1 MLEVDKNMA
10 KNRWTKQDYPESMK
24 NLPDEVREKAIEIA
38 NALLDEED
46 MPEGRAIAIATSQA
60 QKSEGSTDKDTVYH
74 VVPQEERWAVMKEDA
89 KQASYMAD
97 TKDDAMERARD
108 LMNKHDAILV
118 VHKAD
123 GTVQQQIN
131 QK

>member
-1 MLEVDKNMA
+1 MA